1 MTGCNRGQDGVR
13 IVFFYRKYE
22 QNLFTKKK
30 KKKKVTLGRNKMN
43 HASNAFTVAEEIFVE
58 SKSPLGCLTG

>member
-30 KKKKVTLGRNKMN
+30 KKKVTLGRKKMN

>member
-30 KKKKVTLGRNKMN
+30 KKKGN
-43 HASNAFTVAEEIFVE
+43 FGEEENEPCI
-58 SKSPLGCLTG
+58 

>member
-1 MTGCNRGQDGVR
+1 MTGCNRGQDDVR

-30 KKKKVTLGRNKMN
+30 KKVTLGRKKMN